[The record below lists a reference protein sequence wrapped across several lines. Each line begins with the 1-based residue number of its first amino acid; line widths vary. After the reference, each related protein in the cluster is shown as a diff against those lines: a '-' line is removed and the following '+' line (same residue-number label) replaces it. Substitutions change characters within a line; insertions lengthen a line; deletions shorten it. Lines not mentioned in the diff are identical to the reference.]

1 MATENWCMNVGERI
15 YGPYSTDQLKDFV
28 GQKRLAY
35 HSMVAPAGSRD
46 FRPAL
51 QYSELRAFFR
61 GEGAV
66 AEAQPQTGAVHLAIF
81 GSDDAAAKANSQLF
95 AALPEARPLS
105 GSAYM
110 IVSPKSA
117 DDLRDSL
124 SQTLGAMERT
134 IIVTLGDA
142 EISSHGVSL
151 QEHETLKAMLGS

>member
-1 MATENWCMNVGERI
+1 MATENWCMSVGERI
-15 YGPYSTDQLKDFV
+15 YGPYSTEQLKDFV

-51 QYSELRAFFR
+51 QYGELRRFFR

-66 AEAQPQTGAVHLAIF
+66 AEAQPRAGAVHLVVF
-81 GSDDAAAKANSQLF
+81 GSDEAAAKANAQLF
-95 AALPEARPLS
+95 AALPEARALS
-105 GSAYM
+105 GSAYL
-110 IVSPKSA
+110 IVSQKTA
-117 DDLRDSL
+117 EDLRDSL

-134 IIVTLGDA
+134 IVVTLGDA

-151 QEHETLKAMLGS
+151 QEHESLKAMLGS